1 MLLWPGARA
10 LSTSQSVWS
19 PSPALRCLSSPG
31 FVPAQPHPR
40 AGLREQSGRW
50 QPPELGCGC
59 RAEIEVAPC
68 PPVMSAKSGV
78 VPFVPPLQEAK
89 QSAQLIR
96 SASHIGIGVQ
106 SGSSSTSQAHKLPFI
121 DKPKADRGMANLTS
135 LLRDEVT
142 TSPRAAQHRLSG
154 FQRKSQCH

>member
-19 PSPALRCLSSPG
+19 PSPALRRLSSPG

-40 AGLREQSGRW
+40 ARLREQSGRW

-68 PPVMSAKSGV
+68 PPVVSAESGV
-78 VPFVPPLQEAK
+78 LPFVPPLQEAK